1 MAGGRVSLYPMSG
14 VTVEGRQ
21 PDRSQWVYEG
31 IVSSPDTTMTGW
43 YLAARVIHC
52 QWSFNAVRPWIRVS
66 PLQRSTLSAELLA
79 GIERG
84 LKSELTRE
92 SKYILPI
99 PAEPNRTD
107 FAEWGRISRRR
118 RAGV

>member
-1 MAGGRVSLYPMSG
+1 MSG

-21 PDRSQWVYEG
+21 PDRSPWVYEG
-31 IVSSPDTTMTGW
+31 IVSSPDTM
-43 YLAARVIHC
+43 AARVIHC

-118 RAGV
+118 RAGA